1 MLKKAEK
8 YLTKHPETTIT
19 VGVVPSFAHPGLGYI
34 EQGPRIKDNSG
45 LDLYQV
51 KSFKEK
57 PSLALAKKY
66 LASKKYLWNAAYFI
80 WRTDYLLSLYQK
92 HLPEIYDLLMQIKPA
107 LGTKKQQAVIDK
119 VYPKMP
125 KVDIETGLVEKIDNR
140 VVIAADFHWADI
152 GSWKVLKE
160 ILKDGKQN
168 LIKGLWTGV
177 DTEDSLVYNYTDR
190 LVSTVG
196 VNNSIVIVTDD
207 IVLVADKSDPDQIK
221 KLIKELE
228 QNPKLKKYL

>member
-1 MLKKAEK
+1 
-8 YLTKHPETTIT
+8 
-19 VGVVPSFAHPGLGYI
+19 
-34 EQGPRIKDNSG
+34 
-45 LDLYQV
+45 
-51 KSFKEK
+51 
-57 PSLALAKKY
+57 
-66 LASKKYLWNAAYFI
+66 
-80 WRTDYLLSLYQK
+80 
-92 HLPEIYDLLMQIKPA
+92 
-107 LGTKKQQAVIDK
+107 
-119 VYPKMP
+119 
-125 KVDIETGLVEKIDNR
+125 
-140 VVIAADFHWADI
+140 
-152 GSWKVLKE
+152 
-160 ILKDGKQN
+160 LKDGKQN